1 MRSHVS
7 DIEFGPQQ
15 DFFFHFLIV
24 GINSPDAKTYKKHL
38 LPHIGGDSELNKA
51 KRNFGLEDDKGAPRR
66 GPGVNKSPPPMVR
79 I

>member
-38 LPHIGGDSELNKA
+38 FPHRGGESELNKA

-66 GPGVNKSPPPMVR
+66 GPVKGKRQLPDS
-79 I
+79 